1 MKVYTKE
8 GDLGT
13 SSVLGS
19 KKRISKSSLIF
30 DLLGLCDEINATL
43 GCALSDLKTGSE
55 TLLIGS
61 IQEELFQIGAFIA
74 GLKPT
79 SQEKKVWAAKVRQM
93 ESKMDE
99 YSLKLPVIKSFV
111 LPGGTKSA
119 SQIHLARVKVRT
131 LERGLVSYINRGSNS
146 ALKFLLP
153 YVNRLSDLLFIMA
166 RYANKIGGKE
176 ERLWRHKK

>member
-8 GDLGT
+8 GDSGT

-19 KKRISKSSLIF
+19 KKRIPKSSQIF

-43 GCALSDLKTGSE
+43 GCALVDLKRGPVTS
-55 TLLIGS
+55 LIEA
-61 IQEELFQIGAFIA
+61 IQEELFQIGAYIA

-79 SQEKKVWAAKVRQM
+79 SQDKKVWAEKVRQM
-93 ESKMDE
+93 ESKIDK
-99 YSLKLPVIKSFV
+99 YSLKLPIVKSFI
-111 LPGGTKSA
+111 LPGGTRSA

-131 LERGLVSYINRGSNS
+131 LERELVSFVNRGNKMS
-146 ALKFLLP
+146 LRFLLP
-153 YVNRLSDLLFIMA
+153 YINRLSDLLFIIA